1 MDLNMQHYHSDI
13 CLCTTDKVD
22 SAASCRGGCRLVVA
36 FDGTQNQFGPEVW
49 KFGYNPLEEY
59 NS

>member
-1 MDLNMQHYHSDI
+1 MQHYHSDI